1 VPQTLPN
8 PPAQHSAILLLS
20 TRRKRLE
27 AGLQSPACGTWK
39 SRFDAPAPLRLWH
52 LASLDAP
59 TVAVVWALGF
69 AWATGVSLPLWLPI
83 LLALVAFAIYVT
95 DRLLDA
101 RAAMRTGQLHRL
113 RQRHTF
119 HWRHRRLL
127 IPLAAAAIC
136 ASAWMVLALMP
147 VGALPRNSVLAA
159 AALAYFS
166 GVHAERR
173 FPHILATLLS
183 PFLSKELLVGVLFT
197 AACVLP
203 ALSRAAPAPALSRW
217 PLWASAAL
225 FAALAWLN
233 CHSIEHWESV
243 RPRAHTFSA
252 AALLGVSGLLLATV
266 LASTQPRPAALIAA
280 GAASALLLALLHRLR
295 HRLTPLALR
304 AAADLVLLTPLALLV
319 R

>member
-1 VPQTLPN
+1 
-8 PPAQHSAILLLS
+8 
-20 TRRKRLE
+20 
-27 AGLQSPACGTWK
+27 
-39 SRFDAPAPLRLWH
+39 
-52 LASLDAP
+52 
-59 TVAVVWALGF
+59 
-69 AWATGVSLPLWLPI
+69 
-83 LLALVAFAIYVT
+83 
-95 DRLLDA
+95 
-101 RAAMRTGQLHRL
+101 
-113 RQRHTF
+113 
-119 HWRHRRLL
+119 
-127 IPLAAAAIC
+127 
-136 ASAWMVLALMP
+136 MVLALMP

-166 GVHAERR
+166 GVHAELR